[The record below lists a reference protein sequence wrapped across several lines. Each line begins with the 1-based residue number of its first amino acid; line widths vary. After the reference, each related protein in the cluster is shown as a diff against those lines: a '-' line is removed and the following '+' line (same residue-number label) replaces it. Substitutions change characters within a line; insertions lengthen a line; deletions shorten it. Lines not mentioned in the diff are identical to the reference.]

1 MNLAMLSLLGLAGA
15 GAYYGMKRKDPNI
28 RLSSCFFERVAVP
41 FSSLFDEY
49 ISNNGLIIDLVEK
62 DYVRTNTPL
71 KELYAIE
78 LVGFDN
84 TLNYLPEAT
93 IEEIFRDFKK
103 FDDAFLFYAIH
114 KQGKLQ
120 KQYIFSHNK
129 NLLQVIGA
137 VYETKLMS
145 GQDILNVIYDLSLQN
160 SYYVN
165 DKMLKRSVNIDF
177 ENDKTPGFLSF
188 KKISRQAIYKNLTEL
203 DLIQAYKA
211 IEGVSRA
218 DIQKLFSID
227 FEGVVWTY
235 FDFYTKR
242 IEIAITSLL
251 NAAKWSGNKE
261 IFTSLKEQY
270 IAGEVDLMIVN
281 SLVFLKKYDS
291 STIGALG
298 TCLKNAYIPK
308 DIFRADSI
316 RRTPLKYRDGEFDI
330 LMDKAYFKNYITTL
344 HKRSYPNAD
353 IFGLDKNRAFVNYS
367 FSGENNT
374 PHMCIIAESGSGKS
388 VSKQKIM
395 AQMINLDFSTGY
407 ASELGKVKIRSYD
420 VGFSDEVFV
429 NLVKSNPKNNI
440 AILSSDFASFAY
452 NLVNVNPNAS
462 REEFEAD
469 LVFACDLMSVIL
481 ESQNAEALNIS
492 ELALFKEA
500 IKKIYKDNNYRRYRV
515 LFLKDTN
522 TEMYEKLKNLGFD
535 DNYYLA
541 DLEGDEFEFLR
552 KPLLSD
558 ITAFCKV
565 NSSNQQLKEEDRKAY
580 SSLAMKCLAVE
591 QLDIFSRFDKVNI
604 TDTDFLSMDLNNF
617 KESSLFTPIFLC
629 IFQKTYLK
637 DRDNALKC
645 KREKRVQPKLFYA
658 IEESRNFF
666 EVPYF
671 EVMLKK
677 LAFEARK
684 YNVHLCFIAQ
694 LPEHIPAGILKQL
707 STRIFL
713 LIPSKKGET
722 INEIKK
728 HFQPNEKVIEALNNT
743 EKHELCIWYSEGVF
757 NLKFEI
763 SDIEMAVFNTNPNI
777 VA

>member
-1 MNLAMLSLLGLAGA
+1 MNLALLSLLGLAGA

-28 RLSSCFFERVAVP
+28 QLSSCFFERIAVP
-41 FSSLFDEY
+41 FSSLLDEY
-49 ISNNGLIIDLVEK
+49 VSNNGLIIDLVEK
-62 DYVRTNTPL
+62 DFVRTNTPL

-84 TLNYLPEAT
+84 TINYLPQNT
-93 IEEIFRDFKK
+93 IDEIFRDFKK
-103 FDDAFLFYAIH
+103 FDNAYMFYALH

-120 KQYIFSHNK
+120 KQYLFSHNK
-129 NLLQVIGA
+129 DLLEVIGS
-137 VYETKLMS
+137 VYQTKLMS
-145 GQDILNVIYDLSLQN
+145 GEVILNTIYDLSLQN
-160 SYYVN
+160 SYFV
-165 DKMLKRSVNIDF
+165 DEKMLKRSVSVEF
-177 ENDKTPGFLSF
+177 ENDMSPGFLNF
-188 KKISRQAIYKNLTEL
+188 KKIFRQAVYKNLTEL
-203 DLIQAYKA
+203 DLLQAYKA
-211 IEGVSRA
+211 IEGASKA

-227 FEGVVWTY
+227 FEGVIWVY
-235 FDFYTKR
+235 FDFYQKR
-242 IEIAITSLL
+242 IENMISMLL
-251 NAAKWSGNKE
+251 NVAKWNGNKE
-261 IFTSLKEQY
+261 IFDSLKEQY
-270 IAGEVDLMIVN
+270 IAGEADLIIVN
-281 SLVFLKKYDS
+281 SLVLLKKYES

-316 RRTPLKYRDGEFDI
+316 RRTPIKYRDADFDI
-330 LMDKAYFKNYITTL
+330 LVDKNYFRNYITTL

-395 AQMINLDFSTGY
+395 AQMIDLDFATGY
-407 ASELGKVKIRSYD
+407 ASNLGNVKIRSYD

-429 NLVKSNPKNNI
+429 NLVKSNPKNNV
-440 AILSSDFASFAY
+440 AIISSDFASFAY
-452 NLVNVNPNAS
+452 NIVNVNPNAS

-481 ESQNAEALNIS
+481 ESQNAQALDIS

-500 IKKIYKDNNYRRYRV
+500 IKKIYKDKNYRRYRV
-515 LFLKDTN
+515 LFLKETHKELYD
-522 TEMYEKLKNLGFD
+522 KIKSLGFD

-541 DLEGDEFEFLR
+541 DLEGEEFEFLR

-558 ITAFCKV
+558 VTALCKV
-565 NSSNQQLKEEDRKAY
+565 QSSNQQLKEEDRKAY

-591 QLDIFSRFDKVNI
+591 QLELFSRFDKVNI

-645 KREKRVQPKLFYA
+645 KREKKVQPKLFYA
-658 IEESRNFF
+658 VEESRNFF

-763 SDIEMAVFNTNPNI
+763 NDIEMAVFNTNPNI